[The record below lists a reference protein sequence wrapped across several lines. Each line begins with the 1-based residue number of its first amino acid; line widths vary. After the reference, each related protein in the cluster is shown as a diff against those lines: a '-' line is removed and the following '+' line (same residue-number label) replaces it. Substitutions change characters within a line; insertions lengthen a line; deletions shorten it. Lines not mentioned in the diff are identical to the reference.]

1 MLKIESLENFIG
13 TWTLIKCH
21 HELED
26 GSLIYP
32 LGESAKGLLVYT
44 KEGYMTGALMQPE
57 RAKFK
62 TRELF
67 SGTQEEKAFAME
79 GYLHYSGKFEVHGD
93 EVWHFVDLS
102 LFPNWIGTVQKRRF
116 KFYENKL
123 LLSVGPYVANGVKQT
138 ASLLWQRLS

>member
-1 MLKIESLENFIG
+1 
-13 TWTLIKCH
+13 
-21 HELED
+21 
-26 GSLIYP
+26 
-32 LGESAKGLLVYT
+32 
-44 KEGYMTGALMQPE
+44 MTGALMQPE